1 MAKARKGEAAKARTK
16 GPYAQAA
23 TLPEARATTAQ
34 GRSREPEGG
43 QVGPPKLLFV
53 IKDSGL
59 DLEDLADVTEAIR
72 QWLRN
77 DEVEALVLNLP
88 GADARIVAKTLD
100 GSVLRD
106 ADTISLKVR
115 LKDGKT
121 EKAEARTQV
130 VLKRT

>member
-1 MAKARKGEAAKARTK
+1 M
-16 GPYAQAA
+16 
-23 TLPEARATTAQ
+23 
-34 GRSREPEGG
+34 
-43 QVGPPKLLFV
+43 
-53 IKDSGL
+53 
-59 DLEDLADVTEAIR
+59 TEAIR
-72 QWLRN
+72 QWLKN
-77 DEVEALVLNLP
+77 DQVEALVLNLP
-88 GADARIVAKTLD
+88 SDKASVVVKTLD

>member
-1 MAKARKGEAAKARTK
+1 
-16 GPYAQAA
+16 
-23 TLPEARATTAQ
+23 
-34 GRSREPEGG
+34 
-43 QVGPPKLLFV
+43 
-53 IKDSGL
+53 
-59 DLEDLADVTEAIR
+59 VTEAIR

>member
-1 MAKARKGEAAKARTK
+1 MAKARKSEEETARAK

-23 TLPEARATTAQ
+23 TCASTTSPAQSRAQ
-34 GRSREPEGG
+34 EPEGG
-43 QVGPPKLLFV
+43 PVVPKLLV
-53 IKDSGL
+53 VLKNSGL

-72 QWLRN
+72 QWLKN
-77 DEVEALVLNLP
+77 DQVEALVLNLP
-88 GADARIVAKTLD
+88 SENASVVIKTLD
-100 GSVLRD
+100 GSMLKD

-115 LKDGKT
+115 LKDRKT

>member
-1 MAKARKGEAAKARTK
+1 
-16 GPYAQAA
+16 
-23 TLPEARATTAQ
+23 
-34 GRSREPEGG
+34 
-43 QVGPPKLLFV
+43 
-53 IKDSGL
+53 L
-59 DLEDLADVTEAIR
+59 DDLADVTEAIC
-72 QWLRN
+72 QWLKN

-88 GADARIVAKTLD
+88 NANASIVAKTLD

-115 LKDGKT
+115 LKDKKT